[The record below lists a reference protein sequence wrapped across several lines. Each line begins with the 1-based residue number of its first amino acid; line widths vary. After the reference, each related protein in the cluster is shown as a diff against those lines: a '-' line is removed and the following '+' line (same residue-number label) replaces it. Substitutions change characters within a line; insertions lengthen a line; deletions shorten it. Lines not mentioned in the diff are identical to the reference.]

1 MTPEQYKTILT
12 NNVTKTYQKAEW
24 STQLNIDREAKTI
37 SKTLQ
42 LGKRME
48 CYAERH
54 AFISLKDHTE
64 NFKCNTKCR
73 LINPSQRE
81 MDIVSKTFLEEIN
94 NKLYNHLCYNQWR
107 STSTVTEWFR
117 AIGNKKNM

>member
-1 MTPEQYKTILT
+1 
-12 NNVTKTYQKAEW
+12 
-24 STQLNIDREAKTI
+24 
-37 SKTLQ
+37 
-42 LGKRME
+42 ME

-107 STSTVTEWFR
+107 STSTVIEWFR
-117 AIGNKKNM
+117 AIENKKKHVNSLNLTLQNSTRQYRQNYLKIY